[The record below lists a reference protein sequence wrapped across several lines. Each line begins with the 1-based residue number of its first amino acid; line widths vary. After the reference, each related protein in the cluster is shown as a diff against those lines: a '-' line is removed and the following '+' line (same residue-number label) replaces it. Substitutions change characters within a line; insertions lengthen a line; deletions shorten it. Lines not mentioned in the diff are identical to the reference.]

1 MTGFGLTIGFH
12 RLLTHR
18 NFQTY
23 PAVKIIL
30 LILGSMGV
38 AGPPIASAAT
48 HIKHHSRPD
57 HEAILTLPWRGYFTR
72 MSAGFSRTDFL
83 MPCARRRE
91 VGVASGALHSASLF
105 DWQRWRSRTCGD
117 AVSRNVR

>member
-12 RLLTHR
+12 RLLTLR

-48 HIKHHSRPD
+48 HSTHHSRPD

-83 MPCARRRE
+83 MPRYT
-91 VGVASGALHSASLF
+91 VATCLQTRAPSLSITHF
-105 DWQRWRSRTCGD
+105 CYEWHCLL
-117 AVSRNVR
+117 